1 MRTLFRILLLGA
13 LVGLSSGQAVGE
25 KPTLVRLSFTS
36 GWDALPAIVATERG
50 FFHGENLVVSGMASS
65 KPIAV
70 MNSIAAGSTDF
81 AAVPQRTLLVMA
93 AANLPIKVV
102 GKNGWGIQMELVVA
116 TDNKTISSVG
126 DLKGKVVAIGP
137 ASEAYPVFVRL
148 LNSAGLR
155 PSDLTIRFLA
165 GDDLVAVFKKKLA
178 DAMFETRYYTSALV
192 SSDQAR
198 VVLSNKDISDA
209 LGTIIALPL
218 VANARLA
225 ENDPQ
230 TVQRFLNAW
239 VKALVYIQQDPADA
253 AQLMRLFFHRQ
264 GTPVSEKLA
273 RSWVTFRRYD
283 RYTWSDDDIA
293 DAEYNGWGLVEGRIL
308 KVSPKLSGFIDNT
321 FATKAWDSLRT
332 HEHESPH

>member
-1 MRTLFRILLLGA
+1 MQTLLRILWIA
-13 LVGLSSGQAVGE
+13 VFVSLSSGQAVGE
-25 KPTLVRLSFTS
+25 QPTLVRLSFTS

-50 FFHGENLVVSGMASS
+50 FFHGENLVVSGMASTS
-65 KPIAV
+65 PTAV
-70 MNSIAAGSTDF
+70 MNSISAGSTDF

-102 GKNGWGIQMELVVA
+102 GKNGWGIEMELVVA
-116 TDNKTISSVG
+116 TNDQAISSVG

-155 PSDLTIRFLA
+155 PSDLTIRFLEA
-165 GDDLVAVFKKKLA
+165 DDLVAIFEKKLA
-178 DAMFETRYYTSALV
+178 DAMFETRYYTSAVV

-198 VVLSNKDISDA
+198 VVLSNKDLVDA
-209 LGTIIALPL
+209 LGTIGALPL
-218 VANARLA
+218 VANAKLA
-225 ENDPQ
+225 KDDPR

-264 GTPVSEKLA
+264 GTPVPEKLA
-273 RSWVTFRRYD
+273 RAWVTFRRYD
-283 RYTWSDDDIA
+283 RYTWSDDDILDA
-293 DAEYNGWGLVEGRIL
+293 DYNGWGLVEGRIL

-321 FATKAWDSLRT
+321 FATKAWDALQT
-332 HEHESPH
+332 Q